1 MINLK
6 IAISYFYQIRNFKP
20 WMIPVSTAVSDPAW
34 YHNFTYDKTFTFLDK
49 RGVVNG
55 LRCEELHGDK
65 NCDGLC
71 LGKNNCKTKN
81 PNECLFLKTY
91 KQQLEKMNINNFIRR
106 AENSLQKIKQQVGFK
121 EEPLLVLMVHEAP
134 SNECSERK
142 ILLEYFNSKGIEC
155 KELDYPI
162 V

>member
-1 MINLK
+1 
-6 IAISYFYQIRNFKP
+6 
-20 WMIPVSTAVSDPAW
+20 MIPVSTAVSDPAW

-81 PNECLFLKTY
+81 PNECLFLKNY

>member
-1 MINLK
+1 
-6 IAISYFYQIRNFKP
+6 
-20 WMIPVSTAVSDPAW
+20 MIPVSTAVSDPAW